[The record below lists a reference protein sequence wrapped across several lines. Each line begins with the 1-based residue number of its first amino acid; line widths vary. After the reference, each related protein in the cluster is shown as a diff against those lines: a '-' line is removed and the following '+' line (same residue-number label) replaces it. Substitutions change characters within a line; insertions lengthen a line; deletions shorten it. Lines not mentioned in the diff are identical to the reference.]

1 MGVRWGSKRY
11 RAVIGKEEFA
21 SHLPWG
27 RGGAGVGRE
36 LKNNNKKIKR

>member
-1 MGVRWGSKRY
+1 MGVRWKAKGTG
-11 RAVIGKEEFA
+11 AVIGKEEFA

-36 LKNNNKKIKR
+36 LKKIKKEIKR